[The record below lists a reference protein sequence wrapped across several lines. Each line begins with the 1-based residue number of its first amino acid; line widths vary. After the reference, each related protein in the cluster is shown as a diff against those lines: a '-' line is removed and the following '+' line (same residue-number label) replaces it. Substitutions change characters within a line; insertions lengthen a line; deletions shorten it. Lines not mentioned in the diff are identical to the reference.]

1 MLPRSKSK
9 RITVDGQRYQYVV
22 SESGPVQAG
31 VVPLAVTVQH
41 GQNGAR
47 LRVLGITTL
56 RVPADQSRF
65 YLGRTA
71 SPNIEPR
78 YVAQLIG
85 LAVSR
90 GWVPTLPGPIFLLH
104 VTNLD
109 IDLVTAEA

>member
-22 SESGPVQAG
+22 AESGPVEDR

-41 GQNGAR
+41 RQNGAR

-56 RVPADQSRF
+56 RVPADQSKF
-65 YLGRTA
+65 YMGRTA
-71 SPNIEPR
+71 NPNIEPR
-78 YVAQLIG
+78 HVAQLIG

-104 VTNLD
+104 VTNPD
-109 IDLVTAEA
+109 IYLVAPEA